1 MEKDTVYVTD
11 DDPGIRE
18 LVAEYLTGQ
27 GYAVETAEDATS
39 LDRLLAAR
47 VPDLLVLD
55 WMMPGED
62 GLSIARRLRAQ
73 PGFPPIIMLSAKGED
88 IDRIIGLEVGAD
100 DYLPKPFNPRELLA
114 RIRAVLRRQESAVAP
129 AVDETIRQLH
139 FGPFSVNLDA
149 RMLTREGAEI
159 ALTTSEYDLLEI
171 FVTHANRALSR
182 DWLMDQL
189 RGFERD
195 PFDRSIDVRVNRLR
209 KKIEDD
215 PANPAYIRT
224 QRGQGYLFVP
234 VAERSADDLAGLIVL
249 SAPTW
254 VGLPPQTRAAFE
266 RELARRH
273 GLRLTTTD
281 VGAR

>member
-1 MEKDTVYVTD
+1 MEKDSIYVTD

-18 LVAEYLTGQ
+18 LVAEYLTNQ
-27 GYAVETAEDATS
+27 GYSVQTAEDAVS
-39 LDRLLAAR
+39 LDRLLAVR
-47 VPDLLVLD
+47 LPDLLVLD

-114 RIRAVLRRQESAVAP
+114 RIRAVLRRQTGTAAP
-129 AVDETIRQLH
+129 AAAETARLVR

-149 RMLTREGAEI
+149 RTLSRDDAEI
-159 ALTTSEYDLLEI
+159 PLTSGEYELLEI

-234 VAERSADDLAGLIVL
+234 QGK
-249 SAPTW
+249 
-254 VGLPPQTRAAFE
+254 G
-266 RELARRH
+266 
-273 GLRLTTTD
+273 
-281 VGAR
+281 

>member
-1 MEKDTVYVTD
+1 MEKTTVYVTD

-27 GYAVETAEDATS
+27 GYAVTTAEDAVS

-47 VPDLLVLD
+47 LPDLLILD

-114 RIRAVLRRQESAVAP
+114 RIRAVLRRPGSAAAVP
-129 AVDETIRQLH
+129 ATAAETTRLIR
-139 FGPFSVNLDA
+139 FGPFSANLDA
-149 RMLTREGAEI
+149 RTLSRDGEEITLTSG
-159 ALTTSEYDLLEI
+159 EYELLEI

-182 DWLMDQL
+182 DWLMDRL

-215 PANPAYIRT
+215 PASPAYIRT

-234 VAERSADDLAGLIVL
+234 QGK
-249 SAPTW
+249 
-254 VGLPPQTRAAFE
+254 G
-266 RELARRH
+266 
-273 GLRLTTTD
+273 
-281 VGAR
+281 

>member
-1 MEKDTVYVTD
+1 MNTDTIYVTD
-11 DDPGIRE
+11 DDAGIRE
-18 LVAEYLTGQ
+18 LLAEYLGTQ
-27 GYAVETAEDATS
+27 GYTVQTAENAVA
-39 LDRLLAAR
+39 LDTLLAQKL
-47 VPDLLVLD
+47 PDLLVLD

-62 GLSIARRLRAQ
+62 GLSVARRLRAQ

-114 RIRAVLRRQESAVAP
+114 RVRAVLRRQNP
-129 AVDETIRQLH
+129 ASVEASGARVVS
-139 FGPFSVNLDA
+139 FGPFSVNLDS
-149 RMLTREGAEI
+149 RSLNRDGAEI
-159 ALTTSEYDLLEI
+159 TLTGGEYELLEI

-234 VAERSADDLAGLIVL
+234 QGKGEA
-249 SAPTW
+249 
-254 VGLPPQTRAAFE
+254 
-266 RELARRH
+266 
-273 GLRLTTTD
+273 
-281 VGAR
+281 

>member
-1 MEKDTVYVTD
+1 MDKDLIYVTD

-18 LVAEYLTGQ
+18 LVAEYLTAQ
-27 GYAVETAEDATS
+27 GYAVETAGDAVT
-39 LDRLLAAR
+39 LDGLLATKR
-47 VPDLLVLD
+47 PDLVVLD

-114 RIRAVLRRQESAVAP
+114 RIRAVLRRGVAP
-129 AVDETIRQLH
+129 APAAADAARRVN

-149 RMLTREGAEI
+149 RTLSRDGTEI
-159 ALTTSEYDLLEI
+159 ALTGGEYELLEI
-171 FVTHANRALSR
+171 FVSHANRALSR

-209 KKIEDD
+209 KKIEED

-224 QRGQGYLFVP
+224 QRGQGYIFVP
-234 VAERSADDLAGLIVL
+234 QGK
-249 SAPTW
+249 
-254 VGLPPQTRAAFE
+254 G
-266 RELARRH
+266 
-273 GLRLTTTD
+273 
-281 VGAR
+281 

>member
-1 MEKDTVYVTD
+1 MNTETIYVTD
-11 DDPGIRE
+11 DDAGIRD
-18 LVAEYLTGQ
+18 LLAEYLGTQ
-27 GYAVETAEDATS
+27 GYHVHTADSANA
-39 LDRLLAAR
+39 LDTLLAQKL
-47 VPDLLVLD
+47 PDLLVLD

-62 GLSIARRLRAQ
+62 GLSVARRLRAQ

-114 RIRAVLRRQESAVAP
+114 RVRAVLRRQLPTQAEENS
-129 AVDETIRQLH
+129 THLIK
-139 FGPFSVNLDA
+139 FGPFSVNLDS
-149 RMLTREGAEI
+149 RTLNREGAEI
-159 ALTTSEYDLLEI
+159 TLTGGEYELLEI

-209 KKIEDD
+209 KKIEED

-224 QRGQGYLFVP
+224 QRGQGYLFM
-234 VAERSADDLAGLIVL
+234 
-249 SAPTW
+249 
-254 VGLPPQTRAAFE
+254 PQGKHAA
-266 RELARRH
+266 
-273 GLRLTTTD
+273 
-281 VGAR
+281 

>member
-1 MEKDTVYVTD
+1 MEKDTIYVTD

-18 LVAEYLTGQ
+18 LVAEYLSSQ
-27 GYAVETAEDATS
+27 GYAVETAEDAPA
-39 LDRLLAAR
+39 LDKLLATR
-47 VPDLLVLD
+47 LPDLLVLD

-62 GLSIARRLRAQ
+62 GLSVARRLRAQ

-114 RIRAVLRRQESAVAP
+114 RIRAVMRRQSGAAAP
-129 AVDETIRQLH
+129 APAETAKRFQ
-139 FGPFSVNLDA
+139 FGPFSVNLDS
-149 RMLTREGAEI
+149 RTLNRDSDEIMLTTG
-159 ALTTSEYDLLEI
+159 EYELLEI

-209 KKIEDD
+209 KKIEED
-215 PANPAYIRT
+215 PSNPAYIRT

-234 VAERSADDLAGLIVL
+234 QGK
-249 SAPTW
+249 
-254 VGLPPQTRAAFE
+254 G
-266 RELARRH
+266 
-273 GLRLTTTD
+273 
-281 VGAR
+281 

>member
-1 MEKDTVYVTD
+1 MDKETIYVTD

-18 LVAEYLTGQ
+18 LVAEYLGTQ
-27 GYAVETAEDATS
+27 GYAVETAADAVA
-39 LDRLLAAR
+39 LDRLLEKR
-47 VPDLLVLD
+47 LPSLLVLD

-62 GLSIARRLRAQ
+62 GLSVARRLRAQ
-73 PGFPPIIMLSAKGED
+73 PGFPPIIMLSARGED

-114 RIRAVLRRQESAVAP
+114 RIRAVLRRGSAASETPVVESSKRV
-129 AVDETIRQLH
+129 H
-139 FGPFSVNLDA
+139 FGPYVVDLDA
-149 RMLTREGAEI
+149 RILSRDGEEIVLTGG
-159 ALTTSEYDLLEI
+159 EYELLEI

-209 KKIEDD
+209 KKIEED
-215 PANPAYIRT
+215 PSNPAYIRT

-234 VAERSADDLAGLIVL
+234 QGK
-249 SAPTW
+249 
-254 VGLPPQTRAAFE
+254 G
-266 RELARRH
+266 
-273 GLRLTTTD
+273 
-281 VGAR
+281 

>member
-1 MEKDTVYVTD
+1 MEKDTIYVTD

-18 LVAEYLTGQ
+18 LVAEYLTSQ
-27 GYAVETAEDATS
+27 GYAVETAEDAIA
-39 LDRLLAAR
+39 LDRLLASR
-47 VPDLLVLD
+47 LPDLLVLD

-62 GLSIARRLRAQ
+62 GLSVARRLRAQ

-114 RIRAVLRRQESAVAP
+114 RIRAVMRRNGAP
-129 AVDETIRQLH
+129 AAPAAGDTARAVG

-149 RMLTREGAEI
+149 RTLTRDGAEI
-159 ALTTSEYDLLEI
+159 PLTSGEYELLEI
-171 FVTHANRALSR
+171 FATHANRALSR

-234 VAERSADDLAGLIVL
+234 QGKGNDS
-249 SAPTW
+249 
-254 VGLPPQTRAAFE
+254 
-266 RELARRH
+266 
-273 GLRLTTTD
+273 
-281 VGAR
+281 GARI

>member
-1 MEKDTVYVTD
+1 MCGARCYSCGMNPVTIYVTD

-18 LVAEYLTGQ
+18 LLAEYLNTQ
-27 GYAVETAEDATS
+27 GYDVHTAESAVALDA
-39 LDRLLAAR
+39 LLAHKL
-47 VPDLLVLD
+47 PDLVVLD

-62 GLSIARRLRAQ
+62 GLSVARRLRAQ

-114 RIRAVLRRQESAVAP
+114 RVRAVLRRQQPAITEAP
-129 AVDETIRQLH
+129 SKRVVN
-139 FGPFSVNLDA
+139 FGPFTVNLDS
-149 RMLTREGAEI
+149 RNLSRDGSEISLTGG
-159 ALTTSEYDLLEI
+159 EYELLEI

-215 PANPAYIRT
+215 AANPAYIRT

-234 VAERSADDLAGLIVL
+234 QGKSA
-249 SAPTW
+249 S
-254 VGLPPQTRAAFE
+254 
-266 RELARRH
+266 
-273 GLRLTTTD
+273 
-281 VGAR
+281 

>member
-1 MEKDTVYVTD
+1 MEKDVIYVTD

-27 GYAVETAEDATS
+27 GYTVETAEDAVS

-47 VPDLLVLD
+47 LPDLLVLD

-62 GLSIARRLRAQ
+62 GLSVARRLRAQ

-114 RIRAVLRRQESAVAP
+114 RIRAVMRRHGGAAAP
-129 AVDETIRQLH
+129 AAAGTTRLVH
-139 FGPFSVNLDA
+139 FGPFSANLGA
-149 RMLTREGAEI
+149 RTLSRDGVEIPLTSG
-159 ALTTSEYDLLEI
+159 EYELLEI

-234 VAERSADDLAGLIVL
+234 QGK
-249 SAPTW
+249 
-254 VGLPPQTRAAFE
+254 G
-266 RELARRH
+266 
-273 GLRLTTTD
+273 
-281 VGAR
+281 

>member
-1 MEKDTVYVTD
+1 MQKDLIYVTD

-27 GYAVETAEDATS
+27 GYAVETAADAAS
-39 LDRLLAAR
+39 LDRLLDAR
-47 VPDLLVLD
+47 LPDLLVLD

-62 GLSIARRLRAQ
+62 GLSIARRLRAR
-73 PGFPPIIMLSAKGED
+73 PGFPPIVMLSARGED
-88 IDRIIGLEVGAD
+88 VDRIIGLEVGAD

-114 RIRAVLRRQESAVAP
+114 RIRAVLRRGTGVAP
-129 AVDETIRQLH
+129 AVPESARVVR
-139 FGPFSVNLDA
+139 FGPYRVNLDA
-149 RMLTREGAEI
+149 RTLSRDGAEI
-159 ALTTSEYDLLEI
+159 PLTGGEYELLEI

-182 DWLMDQL
+182 DWLMDRL

-195 PFDRSIDVRVNRLR
+195 PFDRSVDVRVNRLR

-234 VAERSADDLAGLIVL
+234 QGK
-249 SAPTW
+249 
-254 VGLPPQTRAAFE
+254 G
-266 RELARRH
+266 
-273 GLRLTTTD
+273 
-281 VGAR
+281 

>member
-1 MEKDTVYVTD
+1 MGKDTIYVTD

-18 LVAEYLTGQ
+18 LVAEYLASQ
-27 GYAVETAEDATS
+27 GYAVETAEDAAS

-47 VPDLLVLD
+47 LPDLLVLD

-73 PGFPPIIMLSAKGED
+73 PGFPPIIMLSARGED

-114 RIRAVLRRQESAVAP
+114 RIRAVLRRQGSTVAP
-129 AVDETIRQLH
+129 AAVETARLAH

-149 RMLTREGAEI
+149 RILSRDGAEI
-159 ALTTSEYDLLEI
+159 TLTGGEYELLEI

-234 VAERSADDLAGLIVL
+234 QGK
-249 SAPTW
+249 
-254 VGLPPQTRAAFE
+254 G
-266 RELARRH
+266 
-273 GLRLTTTD
+273 
-281 VGAR
+281 

>member
-1 MEKDTVYVTD
+1 MEKDRIYVTD

-18 LVAEYLTGQ
+18 LVAEYLSGQ
-27 GYAVETAEDATS
+27 GYAVETAEDAAA
-39 LDRLLAAR
+39 LDALLAMR
-47 VPDLLVLD
+47 LPDLLVLD

-62 GLSIARRLRAQ
+62 GLSVARRLRAQ

-114 RIRAVLRRQESAVAP
+114 RIRAVLRRGSNPVPTATDAVRRVP
-129 AVDETIRQLH
+129 

-149 RMLTREGAEI
+149 RTLSREGDEI
-159 ALTTSEYDLLEI
+159 TLTTGEYELLEI

-215 PANPAYIRT
+215 PSNPAYIRT

-234 VAERSADDLAGLIVL
+234 QGK
-249 SAPTW
+249 
-254 VGLPPQTRAAFE
+254 G
-266 RELARRH
+266 
-273 GLRLTTTD
+273 
-281 VGAR
+281 

>member
-1 MEKDTVYVTD
+1 METHTIYVTD

-18 LVAEYLTGQ
+18 LVAEYLTSQ
-27 GYAVETAEDATS
+27 GYAVETAADAAG
-39 LDRLLAAR
+39 LERLLAAR
-47 VPDLLVLD
+47 LPDLLVLD

-62 GLSIARRLRAQ
+62 GLSVARRLRAQ
-73 PGFPPIIMLSAKGED
+73 PGFPPILMLSAKGED

-114 RIRAVLRRQESAVAP
+114 RIRAVLRRQDRGTPGSAGGENPRLV
-129 AVDETIRQLH
+129 R

-149 RMLTREGAEI
+149 RTLTRGDAEI
-159 ALTTSEYDLLEI
+159 PLTGGEYELLEI

-234 VAERSADDLAGLIVL
+234 QGK
-249 SAPTW
+249 
-254 VGLPPQTRAAFE
+254 G
-266 RELARRH
+266 
-273 GLRLTTTD
+273 
-281 VGAR
+281 

>member
-1 MEKDTVYVTD
+1 MEKDLIYVTD

-18 LVAEYLTGQ
+18 LVAEYLEGQ
-27 GYAVETAEDATS
+27 GYAVETAEDAKS
-39 LDRLLAAR
+39 LDALLALR
-47 VPDLLVLD
+47 PPDLLVLD

-114 RIRAVLRRQESAVAP
+114 RIRAVMRRQAP
-129 AVDETIRQLH
+129 AASALPASPARLVK
-139 FGPFSVNLDA
+139 FGPFAVNLDA
-149 RMLTREGAEI
+149 RTLARDGAEI
-159 ALTTSEYDLLEI
+159 PLTSGEYELLEI

-224 QRGQGYLFVP
+224 QRGQGYLF
-234 VAERSADDLAGLIVL
+234 I
-249 SAPTW
+249 
-254 VGLPPQTRAAFE
+254 PQ
-266 RELARRH
+266 
-273 GLRLTTTD
+273 GKS
-281 VGAR
+281 

>member
-1 MEKDTVYVTD
+1 MEKDTIYVTD

-18 LVAEYLTGQ
+18 LVAEYLTSQ
-27 GYAVETAEDATS
+27 GYAVETAEDAIS
-39 LDRLLAAR
+39 LDRLLAKR
-47 VPDLLVLD
+47 LPDLLVLD

-62 GLSIARRLRAQ
+62 GLSVARRLRAQ

-114 RIRAVLRRQESAVAP
+114 RIRAVMRRQGGMAAP
-129 AVDETIRQLH
+129 AASDTAKRFQ

-149 RMLTREGAEI
+149 RTLNRDGAEI
-159 ALTTSEYDLLEI
+159 TLTASEYELLEI

-209 KKIEDD
+209 KKIEVD
-215 PANPAYIRT
+215 PSNPAYIRT

-234 VAERSADDLAGLIVL
+234 QGK
-249 SAPTW
+249 
-254 VGLPPQTRAAFE
+254 G
-266 RELARRH
+266 
-273 GLRLTTTD
+273 
-281 VGAR
+281 

>member
-1 MEKDTVYVTD
+1 MEKDIIYVTD

-18 LVAEYLTGQ
+18 LVAEYLGSQ
-27 GYAVETAEDATS
+27 GYAVETAEDAVS
-39 LDRLLAAR
+39 LDRLLAGR
-47 VPDLLVLD
+47 LPDLLVLD

-62 GLSIARRLRAQ
+62 GLSVARRLRAQ
-73 PGFPPIIMLSAKGED
+73 PGFPPIIMLSARGED

-114 RIRAVLRRQESAVAP
+114 RIRAVLRRQAGGAAPVA
-129 AVDETIRQLH
+129 AEATRLVR

-149 RMLTREGAEI
+149 RTLSRDGTEI
-159 ALTTSEYDLLEI
+159 TLTTGEYELLEI
-171 FVTHANRALSR
+171 FVTHVNRALSR

-209 KKIEDD
+209 KKIETD

-234 VAERSADDLAGLIVL
+234 QGK
-249 SAPTW
+249 
-254 VGLPPQTRAAFE
+254 G
-266 RELARRH
+266 
-273 GLRLTTTD
+273 
-281 VGAR
+281 

>member
-1 MEKDTVYVTD
+1 MQKDTIYVTD

-18 LVAEYLTGQ
+18 LVAEYLTSQ
-27 GYAVETAEDATS
+27 GYAVETAEDAVS
-39 LDRLLAAR
+39 LDRLLNAR
-47 VPDLLVLD
+47 LPALLVLD

-62 GLSIARRLRAQ
+62 GLSVARRLRAQ

-114 RIRAVLRRQESAVAP
+114 RIRAVLRRQGGAAVP
-129 AVDETIRQLH
+129 AAAEAGRLAR

-149 RMLTREGAEI
+149 RTLSRDGSEIPLTGG
-159 ALTTSEYDLLEI
+159 EYELLEI

-234 VAERSADDLAGLIVL
+234 QGK
-249 SAPTW
+249 
-254 VGLPPQTRAAFE
+254 G
-266 RELARRH
+266 
-273 GLRLTTTD
+273 
-281 VGAR
+281 

>member
-1 MEKDTVYVTD
+1 MEKNVIYVTD

-18 LVAEYLTGQ
+18 LVAEYLVGQ
-27 GYAVETAEDATS
+27 GYAVETAEDAAS

-47 VPDLLVLD
+47 LPDLLVLD

-62 GLSIARRLRAQ
+62 GLSVARRLRAQ

-114 RIRAVLRRQESAVAP
+114 RIRAVMRRHGGAAAP
-129 AVDETIRQLH
+129 AAAGTTRLVN
-139 FGPFSVNLDA
+139 FGPFCANLDA
-149 RMLTREGAEI
+149 RTLSCGGVEIPLTNG
-159 ALTTSEYDLLEI
+159 EYELLEI

-234 VAERSADDLAGLIVL
+234 QGK
-249 SAPTW
+249 
-254 VGLPPQTRAAFE
+254 G
-266 RELARRH
+266 
-273 GLRLTTTD
+273 
-281 VGAR
+281 

>member
-1 MEKDTVYVTD
+1 MNTETIYVTD

-18 LVAEYLTGQ
+18 LLAEYLGTQ
-27 GYAVETAEDATS
+27 GYHVQTADSAEALDA
-39 LDRLLAAR
+39 LLAQE

-62 GLSIARRLRAQ
+62 GLSVARRLRAQ

-114 RIRAVLRRQESAVAP
+114 RVRAVLRRQLPPQAEEHSNARV
-129 AVDETIRQLH
+129 IK
-139 FGPFSVNLDA
+139 FGPYAVNLDS
-149 RMLTREGAEI
+149 RTLNREGAEI
-159 ALTTSEYDLLEI
+159 TLTGGEYELLEI

-224 QRGQGYLFVP
+224 QRGQGYLFM
-234 VAERSADDLAGLIVL
+234 
-249 SAPTW
+249 
-254 VGLPPQTRAAFE
+254 PQGKHAA
-266 RELARRH
+266 
-273 GLRLTTTD
+273 
-281 VGAR
+281 

>member
-1 MEKDTVYVTD
+1 MEKDTIYVTD

-18 LVAEYLTGQ
+18 LVAEYLTSQ
-27 GYAVETAEDATS
+27 GYAVETAEDAIS
-39 LDRLLAAR
+39 LDRLLAKR
-47 VPDLLVLD
+47 LPDLLVLD

-62 GLSIARRLRAQ
+62 GLSVARRLRAQ

-114 RIRAVLRRQESAVAP
+114 RIRAVMRRQGGVAAP
-129 AVDETIRQLH
+129 VATDTAKRFQ

-149 RMLTREGAEI
+149 RTLTRDGAEI
-159 ALTTSEYDLLEI
+159 ILTTGEYELLEI
-171 FVTHANRALSR
+171 FITHASRALSR

-234 VAERSADDLAGLIVL
+234 QGK
-249 SAPTW
+249 
-254 VGLPPQTRAAFE
+254 G
-266 RELARRH
+266 
-273 GLRLTTTD
+273 
-281 VGAR
+281 

>member
-1 MEKDTVYVTD
+1 MEKDTIYVTD

-27 GYAVETAEDATS
+27 GYAVETAEDAVS
-39 LDRLLAAR
+39 LDRLLAMR
-47 VPDLLVLD
+47 KPDLLVLD

-62 GLSIARRLRAQ
+62 GLSVARRLRAQ
-73 PGFPPIIMLSAKGED
+73 PGFPPIIMLSARGED

-114 RIRAVLRRQESAVAP
+114 RIRAVLRRQTGIATA
-129 AVDETIRQLH
+129 AAADTAKRFQ
-139 FGPFSVNLDA
+139 FGPFNVNLDA
-149 RMLTREGAEI
+149 RTLSRDGAEI
-159 ALTTSEYDLLEI
+159 TLTTGEYELLEI

-209 KKIEDD
+209 KKIESD
-215 PANPAYIRT
+215 PAHPAYIRT

-234 VAERSADDLAGLIVL
+234 QGK
-249 SAPTW
+249 
-254 VGLPPQTRAAFE
+254 G
-266 RELARRH
+266 
-273 GLRLTTTD
+273 
-281 VGAR
+281 

>member
-1 MEKDTVYVTD
+1 
-11 DDPGIRE
+11 
-18 LVAEYLTGQ
+18 
-27 GYAVETAEDATS
+27 
-39 LDRLLAAR
+39 
-47 VPDLLVLD
+47 
-55 WMMPGED
+55 
-62 GLSIARRLRAQ
+62 
-73 PGFPPIIMLSAKGED
+73 MLSAKGED

-114 RIRAVLRRQESAVAP
+114 RIRAVLRRPGGAAVPVMA
-129 AVDETIRQLH
+129 ETARLVR

-149 RMLTREGAEI
+149 RTLSRDGDEITLTGG
-159 ALTTSEYDLLEI
+159 EYELLEI
-171 FVTHANRALSR
+171 FVNHANRALSR

-234 VAERSADDLAGLIVL
+234 QGK
-249 SAPTW
+249 
-254 VGLPPQTRAAFE
+254 G
-266 RELARRH
+266 
-273 GLRLTTTD
+273 
-281 VGAR
+281 